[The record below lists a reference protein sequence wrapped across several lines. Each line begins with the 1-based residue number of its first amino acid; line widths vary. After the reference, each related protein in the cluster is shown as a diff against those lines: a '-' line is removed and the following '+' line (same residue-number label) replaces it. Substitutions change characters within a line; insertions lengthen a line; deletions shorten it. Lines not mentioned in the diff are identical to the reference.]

1 MKNVTSSH
9 VLPFRALIDACWKEK
24 YTSSRFVRD
33 LIAGITVGIIAIPLA
48 MALAIG
54 SGVAPQYG
62 LYTSAVAGIVIALT
76 GGSRFSVSGPT
87 AAFVVILYPV
97 SQQFGLAGLLVATLM
112 SGVFLILFGLARFG
126 RLIEY
131 IPLSVTLGFTSG
143 IGITIGTMQI
153 KDFLGLQMPHVPEHY
168 LQKVGALF
176 MALPTANLGDA
187 AIGIVTLGTLIVW
200 PRLGIRLPGHLPA
213 LLLGC
218 AVMAIVN
225 MLGGHVATIGSQFH
239 YVLADGSQGSGIPQL
254 LPQLVLPWDMPGSS
268 FTLSWDSLRA
278 LLPAAFSMAMLGA
291 IESLLCAVVLDGMT
305 GTKHKAN
312 SELVGQGLGNLVA
325 PFFGGITATAAIAR
339 SAANVRA
346 GATSPVSA
354 VIHSVLV
361 ILALLIL
368 APLLSWLPL
377 SAMAALLLMVA
388 WNMSE
393 AHKVVNLLR
402 RAPKDD
408 IIVMLICMSLTVLFD
423 MVIAIS
429 VGIVL
434 ASLLFMR
441 RIAQMTR
448 LSPVN
453 VEVPDDV
460 LVLRVIGPLFFA
472 AAEGLFSDLES
483 RIAGKRVVVL
493 KWDAV
498 PVLDAGG
505 LDAFQR
511 FVKRLPEGCEL
522 RVSNLEFQPL
532 RTMARAG
539 VQPIP
544 GRLSFYPNREAF
556 HQVRLLLHGSTKL
569 LLSFRVLARVRL
581 EQCQPV
587 FSQLLRLLT
596 GRIDIFPLRLMQF
609 RHQRRP
615 LHHAVKV
622 VCPGKGHLFGSEILL
637 PYAELRLSKRARDV
651 IRHLR
656 RDAGLRLHLRF
667 NAVHLVQPGEKL
679 RLARRVLLKALH
691 PARRQIHRPG
701 VSSGYMVLQQRVGL
715 CNQP

>member
-1 MKNVTSSH
+1 MKKLTSFDA
-9 VLPFRALIDACWKEK
+9 LPFRALIDACWKEK
-24 YTSSRFVRD
+24 YSLSRFTRD

-153 KDFLGLQMPHVPEHY
+153 KDFLGLHLTQVPEHY
-168 LQKVGALF
+168 LQKVGALAT
-176 MALPTANLGDA
+176 ALPTFNPGDA
-187 AIGIVTLGTLIVW
+187 AIGVVTLGVLIFW

-213 LLLGC
+213 LLAGC
-218 AVMAIVN
+218 AVMMVVN
-225 MLGGHVATIGSQFH
+225 LVGGHVATIGSQFH
-239 YVLADGSQGSGIPQL
+239 YVLADGTQGNGIPQL
-254 LPQLVLPWDMPGSS
+254 LPQLVLPWNMPGSD
-268 FTLSWDSLRA
+268 FTLTWASLQA

-305 GTKHKAN
+305 GTRHKAN
-312 SELVGQGLGNLVA
+312 GELIGQGLGNLVA

-346 GATSPVSA
+346 GATSPVSS
-354 VIHSVLV
+354 VIHALLV

-402 RAPKDD
+402 TGPKDD
-408 IIVMLICMSLTVLFD
+408 IIVLLICMSLTVLFD

-441 RIAQMTR
+441 RIARMTR
-448 LSPVN
+448 LAPVN
-453 VEVPDDV
+453 VEVPEDV

-472 AAEGLFSDLES
+472 AADSLFTDLAT
-483 RIAGKRVVVL
+483 RCAGKRIVVL
-493 KWDAV
+493 KCDAV

-505 LDAFQR
+505 LDAFKR
-511 FVKRLPEGCEL
+511 FVERLPEGCEL

-539 VQPIP
+539 IKPIE
-544 GRLSFYPNREAF
+544 GRLSFYPDKNAA
-556 HQVRLLLHGSTKL
+556 
-569 LLSFRVLARVRL
+569 LA
-581 EQCQPV
+581 
-587 FSQLLRLLT
+587 
-596 GRIDIFPLRLMQF
+596 
-609 RHQRRP
+609 
-615 LHHAVKV
+615 
-622 VCPGKGHLFGSEILL
+622 
-637 PYAELRLSKRARDV
+637 DV
-651 IRHLR
+651 
-656 RDAGLRLHLRF
+656 
-667 NAVHLVQPGEKL
+667 
-679 RLARRVLLKALH
+679 
-691 PARRQIHRPG
+691 
-701 VSSGYMVLQQRVGL
+701 
-715 CNQP
+715 

>member
-1 MKNVTSSH
+1 M
-9 VLPFRALIDACWKEK
+9 
-24 YTSSRFVRD
+24 
-33 LIAGITVGIIAIPLA
+33 
-48 MALAIG
+48 
-54 SGVAPQYG
+54 
-62 LYTSAVAGIVIALT
+62 ALT

-112 SGVFLILFGLARFG
+112 SGIFLILFGLARFG

-153 KDFLGLQMPHVPEHY
+153 KDFLGLQMAHVPEHY
-168 LQKVGALF
+168 LQKVGALV
-176 MALPTANLGDA
+176 MALPTINVGDA
-187 AIGIVTLGTLIVW
+187 AIGIVTLGILIFW

-213 LLLGC
+213 LLAGC
-218 AVMAIVN
+218 AVMGIVN
-225 MLGGHVATIGSQFH
+225 LLGGQVATIGSQFH
-239 YVLADGSQGSGIPQL
+239 YILADGSQILADGSQGNGIPQL
-254 LPQLVLPWDMPGSS
+254 LPQLVLPWDMPGSE
-268 FTLSWDSLRA
+268 FTLSWSSLRA

-312 SELVGQGLGNLVA
+312 SELVGQGLGNIIA

-346 GATSPVSA
+346 GATSPISA
-354 VIHSVLV
+354 VIHALLV

-393 AHKVVNLLR
+393 AHKVINLLR
-402 RAPKDD
+402 HGPKDD
-408 IIVMLICMSLTVLFD
+408 IVVLLMCMSLTVLFD

-441 RIAQMTR
+441 RIARMTR
-448 LSPVN
+448 LAPVN

-472 AAEGLFSDLES
+472 AAEGLFTDLES

-505 LDAFQR
+505 LDAFLR

-532 RTMARAG
+532 RTLARAG

-544 GRLSFYPNREAF
+544 GRLSFYPDRTAA
-556 HQVRLLLHGSTKL
+556 
-569 LLSFRVLARVRL
+569 LADI
-581 EQCQPV
+581 E
-587 FSQLLRLLT
+587 LT
-596 GRIDIFPLRLMQF
+596 Q
-609 RHQRRP
+609 
-615 LHHAVKV
+615 
-622 VCPGKGHLFGSEILL
+622 
-637 PYAELRLSKRARDV
+637 
-651 IRHLR
+651 
-656 RDAGLRLHLRF
+656 
-667 NAVHLVQPGEKL
+667 
-679 RLARRVLLKALH
+679 
-691 PARRQIHRPG
+691 
-701 VSSGYMVLQQRVGL
+701 
-715 CNQP
+715 